1 MMLLQRIG
9 HFFYRIHIPVLP
21 ILFNVLI
28 RIVHNSAIFSES
40 TIGKGTIFAYG
51 GIGVVIHKRCVIGKN
66 CIIGSNVTLGG
77 KSHSKGVPSIGE
89 GCFIATGAKLLGD
102 IHIGDNC
109 VIGANAVVIS
119 DIPNNCMVA
128 GIPARIIQRDI
139 NPKDY
144 Y

>member
-1 MMLLQRIG
+1 MLLQRIG
-9 HFFYRIHIPVLP
+9 HFFYRFHIPLLP
-21 ILFNVLI
+21 KYFNALI
-28 RIVHNSAIFSES
+28 RLIHNSAVFSES
-40 TIGKGTIFAYG
+40 KIGKGTTFAYG

-77 KSHSKGVPSIGE
+77 KSQSKGVPKIGDD
-89 GCFIATGAKLLGD
+89 CFIATGAKLLGD

-119 DIPNNCMVA
+119 DIPNNCMAA
-128 GIPARIIQRDI
+128 GVPARIIQRDI